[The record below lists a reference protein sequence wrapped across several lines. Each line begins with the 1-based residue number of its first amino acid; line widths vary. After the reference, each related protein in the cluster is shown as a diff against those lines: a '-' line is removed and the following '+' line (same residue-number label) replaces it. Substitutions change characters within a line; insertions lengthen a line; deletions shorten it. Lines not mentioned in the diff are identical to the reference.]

1 MKWTHFFAAALLL
14 SFVLTGCSKE
24 ARIGKKLAGTWDVT
38 SFTEDGV
45 EGMGAVF
52 SSFEMYFGDY
62 DKKDGKGDYKQTA
75 VILGTGA
82 ALVETGTY
90 SLDSAGE
97 EVTFTNDAG
106 ETTTYMLTL
115 DGDNLELEGTVD
127 GFKYIIQAKRK

>member
-24 ARIGKKLAGTWDVT
+24 AQIGKKLAGTWDVT
-38 SFTEDGV
+38 SLTQDGV
-45 EGMGAVF
+45 ETIGAVF
-52 SSFEMYFGDY
+52 SSYEVYFGEY

-82 ALVETGTY
+82 AIVENGTY
-90 SLDSAGE
+90 SLNSTGE
-97 EVTFTNDAG
+97 EVTFTSDAG
-106 ETTTYMLTL
+106 DITTYMLTL

-127 GFKYIIQAKRK
+127 GYKYIIQAKRK

>member
-24 ARIGKKLAGTWDVT
+24 ARIGKKLAGTWDAT

-45 EGMGAVF
+45 ELIG
-52 SSFEMYFGDY
+52 SLLTSFEMYFGEY
-62 DKKDGKGDYKQTA
+62 NKKDGKGDYKFTA
-75 VILGTGA
+75 VLLGSSII
-82 ALVETGTY
+82 ETGTY

-97 EVTFTNDAG
+97 EVTFTTDAG

-127 GFKYIIQAKRK
+127 GLKYIIQAKRK